1 MKTKLFLI
9 LAIVSLLLVACAKTP
24 TTTNS
29 QAEKSEFTV
38 YKSANCGCC
47 GGYVSMLK
55 EQGLTV
61 ETINVQDTTK
71 IKKEHNI
78 PDDMLSC
85 HTTVVGKYFI
95 EGHVPYEAVE
105 KLLREQPDID
115 GIALPGMPAGS
126 PGMSGAKRGTWTIFA
141 IKDGQTSVFME
152 V

>member
-1 MKTKLFLI
+1 
-9 LAIVSLLLVACAKTP
+9 
-24 TTTNS
+24 
-29 QAEKSEFTV
+29 
-38 YKSANCGCC
+38 
-47 GGYVSMLK
+47 MLK